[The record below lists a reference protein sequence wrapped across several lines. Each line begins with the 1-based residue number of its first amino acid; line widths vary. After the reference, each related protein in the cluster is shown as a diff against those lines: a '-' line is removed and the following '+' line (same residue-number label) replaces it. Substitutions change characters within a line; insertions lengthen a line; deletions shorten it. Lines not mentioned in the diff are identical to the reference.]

1 MSFFISDAVAATG
14 APAQGSP
21 MSLILML
28 VVFGLIF
35 YFMILRPQQ
44 KRTKEHKNLMNSI
57 AKGDEVLT
65 NGGLVGRVTKVAET
79 GYIAIALNDTTEV
92 VIKRD
97 FVAAVLPKGTMKA
110 LYLTFP
116 KGNCRVKPLSF
127 VEVCHAGRRHC
138 RRPDLCASQPVW

>member
-14 APAQGSP
+14 APAQDHE
-21 MSLILML
+21 
-28 VVFGLIF
+28 VENQTKHHQHQNQRHRAA
-35 YFMILRPQQ
+35 LRPQQ

-65 NGGLVGRVTKVAET
+65 NGGLVGRVTKVAES

-110 LYLTFP
+110 L
-116 KGNCRVKPLSF
+116 
-127 VEVCHAGRRHC
+127 
-138 RRPDLCASQPVW
+138 

>member
-1 MSFFISDAVAATG
+1 MSLFISDAAAATAG

-21 MSLILML
+21 YSLVIML

-44 KRTKEHKNLMNSI
+44 KRSKDHKKLMDSI
-57 AKGDEVLT
+57 GKGDEVLT
-65 NGGLVGRVTKVAET
+65 TGGLVGRVTKVSDN
-79 GYIAIALNDTTEV
+79 GYIAIALNDTNEV

-110 LYLTFP
+110 L
-116 KGNCRVKPLSF
+116 
-127 VEVCHAGRRHC
+127 
-138 RRPDLCASQPVW
+138 

>member
-21 MSLILML
+21 MFLILML

-44 KRTKEHKNLMNSI
+44 KRTKEHKKLMDSI

-65 NGGLVGRVTKVAET
+65 NGGFGRSRNQSSGKRLHCYRAE
-79 GYIAIALNDTTEV
+79 
-92 VIKRD
+92 
-97 FVAAVLPKGTMKA
+97 
-110 LYLTFP
+110 
-116 KGNCRVKPLSF
+116 
-127 VEVCHAGRRHC
+127 
-138 RRPDLCASQPVW
+138 

>member
-1 MSFFISDAVAATG
+1 MSFFISDAVAAAG
-14 APAQGSP
+14 AAPTQSQWT
-21 MSLILML
+21 LIPML

-44 KRTKEHKNLMNSI
+44 KRTKEHKKLMDSI

-65 NGGLVGRVTKVAET
+65 TGGLVGRVVKVADT
-79 GYIAIALNDTTEV
+79 GYISIALNDTTEV

-110 LYLTFP
+110 L
-116 KGNCRVKPLSF
+116 
-127 VEVCHAGRRHC
+127 
-138 RRPDLCASQPVW
+138 

>member
-44 KRTKEHKNLMNSI
+44 KRTK
-57 AKGDEVLT
+57 
-65 NGGLVGRVTKVAET
+65 VAEN

-110 LYLTFP
+110 L
-116 KGNCRVKPLSF
+116 
-127 VEVCHAGRRHC
+127 
-138 RRPDLCASQPVW
+138 

>member
-35 YFMILRPQQ
+35 Y
-44 KRTKEHKNLMNSI
+44 
-57 AKGDEVLT
+57 
-65 NGGLVGRVTKVAET
+65 VTKVAET

-110 LYLTFP
+110 L
-116 KGNCRVKPLSF
+116 
-127 VEVCHAGRRHC
+127 
-138 RRPDLCASQPVW
+138 

>member
-44 KRTKEHKNLMNSI
+44 KRTKEHKKLMDSI
-57 AKGDEVLT
+57 AKGDEVSDERWPGWSRNQSSGKRLHCY
-65 NGGLVGRVTKVAET
+65 RAE
-79 GYIAIALNDTTEV
+79 
-92 VIKRD
+92 
-97 FVAAVLPKGTMKA
+97 
-110 LYLTFP
+110 
-116 KGNCRVKPLSF
+116 
-127 VEVCHAGRRHC
+127 
-138 RRPDLCASQPVW
+138 

>member
-44 KRTKEHKNLMNSI
+44 KRTKEHKKLMDSI

-65 NGGLVGRVTKVAET
+65 NGGLVGRVTKVAEA

-97 FVAAVLPKGTMKA
+97 FVHTKK
-110 LYLTFP
+110 
-116 KGNCRVKPLSF
+116 
-127 VEVCHAGRRHC
+127 HAGAC
-138 RRPDLCASQPVW
+138 CALR

>member
-44 KRTKEHKNLMNSI
+44 KRTH
-57 AKGDEVLT
+57 
-65 NGGLVGRVTKVAET
+65 GLFSFLARGTR
-79 GYIAIALNDTTEV
+79 GFDGQFLDDGIHGLG
-92 VIKRD
+92 
-97 FVAAVLPKGTMKA
+97 LPVPRKA
-110 LYLTFP
+110 SRWF
-116 KGNCRVKPLSF
+116 GF
-127 VEVCHAGRRHC
+127 AG
-138 RRPDLCASQPVW
+138 L

>member
-44 KRTKEHKNLMNSI
+44 KRTKEHKNLMSSI

-65 NGGLVGRVTKVAET
+65 SGGLVGRVTKVAET
-79 GYIAIALNDTTEV
+79 GYISIALNDTTEV

-110 LYLTFP
+110 L
-116 KGNCRVKPLSF
+116 
-127 VEVCHAGRRHC
+127 
-138 RRPDLCASQPVW
+138 

>member
-44 KRTKEHKNLMNSI
+44 KRTKEHKKLMDSI
-57 AKGDEVLT
+57 AKGDERWPGWPRNQSSGKRLHCY
-65 NGGLVGRVTKVAET
+65 RAE
-79 GYIAIALNDTTEV
+79 
-92 VIKRD
+92 
-97 FVAAVLPKGTMKA
+97 
-110 LYLTFP
+110 
-116 KGNCRVKPLSF
+116 
-127 VEVCHAGRRHC
+127 
-138 RRPDLCASQPVW
+138 

>member
-44 KRTKEHKNLMNSI
+44 KRTKQAFM
-57 AKGDEVLT
+57 
-65 NGGLVGRVTKVAET
+65 R
-79 GYIAIALNDTTEV
+79 YIY
-92 VIKRD
+92 
-97 FVAAVLPKGTMKA
+97 F
-110 LYLTFP
+110 FP
-116 KGNCRVKPLSF
+116 PFNFSESNHSF
-127 VEVCHAGRRHC
+127 
-138 RRPDLCASQPVW
+138 